1 MQMDAVHRLVPLGTT
16 TMGSCS
22 SAGMGV
28 QGGHA
33 GNHSAPT
40 PPRGAARSDTMP
52 EVFRTVQCV
61 NESQLR

>member
-1 MQMDAVHRLVPLGTT
+1 
-16 TMGSCS
+16 MGLCS

-61 NESQLR
+61 NESQL